1 MFLYH
6 WLEQI
11 LMSATQPMEDV
22 NTAVRIPLAA
32 STAIVTL
39 ATCWM
44 GMDSTAVVSVSI
56 ALGII
61 HRAIFVSTK
70 MMLH

>member
-1 MFLYH
+1 
-6 WLEQI
+6 
-11 LMSATQPMEDV
+11 
-22 NTAVRIPLAA
+22 
-32 STAIVTL
+32 
-39 ATCWM
+39 
-44 GMDSTAVVSVSI
+44 MDSTAVVSVSI